1 MEKQELVV
9 KKDLSIENEKQFDDY
24 LTEIKNRYGSLVV
37 SKETEK
43 DTKKVIAELR
53 KLKREINSKRIEV
66 QKEYEKPAKLFKE
79 KIDNKLSV
87 IEDVVSNLDSG
98 VKQLEE
104 TRKTEKRNKINKIIE
119 SMSKEYDFDG
129 KINFDNRWLNKS
141 YKMLDIE
148 KDIKSQIKTFKR
160 DESDWALVK
169 KYALNRGA
177 FPEYYHM
184 FVGTYSVFDIQRMID
199 DDVAHNEKEQKKLE
213 KKQKKSKQ
221 QEVVDEN
228 GEIIKKLE
236 KVSFT
241 VCGTKDEIDDLSKY
255 IAKSN
260 LQVLGKPERTTMIG
274 D

>member
-53 KLKREINSKRIEV
+53 KLKREINSKRIEA

-104 TRKTEKRNKINKIIE
+104 TRKTEKRNKINEIIE
-119 SMSKEYDFDG
+119 SMSKEYDFGG

-141 YKMLDIE
+141 YKMHNIK

-160 DESDWALVK
+160 DESD
-169 KYALNRGA
+169 
-177 FPEYYHM
+177 
-184 FVGTYSVFDIQRMID
+184 
-199 DDVAHNEKEQKKLE
+199 
-213 KKQKKSKQ
+213 
-221 QEVVDEN
+221 
-228 GEIIKKLE
+228 
-236 KVSFT
+236 
-241 VCGTKDEIDDLSKY
+241 
-255 IAKSN
+255 
-260 LQVLGKPERTTMIG
+260 
-274 D
+274 